1 MASNPPRITSDE
13 CQPSNRSQF
22 QIAFKLYAENICH
35 FIKAPIEYLLKAL
48 TLSTGLGLIPRS
60 NKISKLV
67 RSNKYAKLQTLR
79 IENHLM
85 QCKRFVSEL
94 YKNRYNYL
102 GLLKASK
109 RLGKSFHS
117 LRNGNYSS
125 KCRKEAVGLPEKIS
139 FLRPLTT
146 ILNLAKTHNTFRSFL
161 ALT

>member
-35 FIKAPIEYLLKAL
+35 FIKAPIEDLLKAL
-48 TLSTGLGLIPRS
+48 TLSTGLGLIPCS

-94 YKNRYNYL
+94 YKNTILWDYLKLPKDLRY
-102 GLLKASK
+102 
-109 RLGKSFHS
+109 
-117 LRNGNYSS
+117 GNYSS

-146 ILNLAKTHNTFRSFL
+146 NLNLAKTHNTFRSFL

>member
-35 FIKAPIEYLLKAL
+35 FIKAPIEDLLKAL

-94 YKNRYNYL
+94 YKN
-102 GLLKASK
+102 
-109 RLGKSFHS
+109 
-117 LRNGNYSS
+117 
-125 KCRKEAVGLPEKIS
+125 
-139 FLRPLTT
+139 T
-146 ILNLAKTHNTFRSFL
+146 ILWDYLKLPKDLGNPSIPLRSSR
-161 ALT
+161 TKKHQGYNI

>member
-35 FIKAPIEYLLKAL
+35 FIKALIEYLLKAL

-94 YKNRYNYL
+94 YKN
-102 GLLKASK
+102 
-109 RLGKSFHS
+109 
-117 LRNGNYSS
+117 
-125 KCRKEAVGLPEKIS
+125 
-139 FLRPLTT
+139 T
-146 ILNLAKTHNTFRSFL
+146 ILWDCLKLPKGLGNLFIPLHSGRTKKPQKWQL
-161 ALT
+161 QLKM